1 MRAGSP
7 QTPWDRSPSATP
19 GVTRCHLQP
28 GAALRPGGAG
38 AAVFY
43 DAGNVFVLPSDLSLD
58 LRHSLGTGLRWDSPI
73 GLLRLDLGFP
83 LARREGEKAYRL
95 FFSLG
100 QAF

>member
-1 MRAGSP
+1 
-7 QTPWDRSPSATP
+7 
-19 GVTRCHLQP
+19 
-28 GAALRPGGAG
+28 
-38 AAVFY
+38 
-43 DAGNVFVLPSDLSLD
+43 VFVLPSDLSLD